1 MKRILL
7 QGLIVSCL
15 CLPVIGQASDGENSA
30 VDPRMQ
36 AHKEYMAA
44 RRAAQQ
50 ASGKQATIEMLSK
63 GNQSYCIYTDPAVVR
78 AREAVSNDPSGNLVA
93 FDEAV
98 RKAEGPWGRLNTGTG
113 NKKAALKEIA
123 SWLPWLK

>member
-1 MKRILL
+1 
-7 QGLIVSCL
+7 
-15 CLPVIGQASDGENSA
+15 
-30 VDPRMQ
+30 
-36 AHKEYMAA
+36 MAA

>member
-63 GNQSYCIYTDPAVVR
+63 GNQSYCIYTDPLEQVIKKLLLR
-78 AREAVSNDPSGNLVA
+78 
-93 FDEAV
+93 
-98 RKAEGPWGRLNTGTG
+98 RLLAGYHG
-113 NKKAALKEIA
+113 
-123 SWLPWLK
+123 